1 MITGG
6 QGTQSEK
13 RVNEDIEHEEGVQDL
28 QMMSNGRN
36 DGVFSQGSEEQRM
49 QQNQKEPYFG
59 GSTEA

>member
-49 QQNQKEPYFG
+49 Q
-59 GSTEA
+59 